1 MRKELQE
8 LWDGISGND
17 MELNIVGR
25 VFFFAMSMVVLIV
38 VLFGL
43 LIGFMVTKSTTKEKR
58 KP

>member
-25 VFFFAMSMVVLIV
+25 VFFFAMSMMLLIV
-38 VLFGL
+38 LPFGF
-43 LIGFMVTKSTTKEKR
+43 LIGFMVTKLTTKKA
-58 KP
+58 

>member
-25 VFFFAMSMVVLIV
+25 VFFFAMSMMVLIV
-38 VLFGL
+38 VPFGL

>member
-1 MRKELQE
+1 MNNELKEMWGSL
-8 LWDGISGND
+8 SGND
-17 MELNIVGR
+17 MDLNIVGR

-38 VLFGL
+38 VPFGL